1 MQSYSEAVE
10 AFDIM
15 LLRIE
20 KSHDPETCSKC
31 QLSHPEGC
39 ILIHSIEF
47 RNNYV
52 SPRETIVATD
62 VIIREILKI
71 CPLVLIDVTTGRLCD
86 GPERTRV
93 FKSESAFKELVS
105 SMSMEINHAGILQVV
120 SKYFQYAMLSH
131 VWEGKE
137 PTFQDVNVV
146 ESVWKLDPSLTND
159 KLRKFC
165 ELVRD
170 DGYRWAWSDTC
181 CIDKMTSTLL
191 NQSLTSM
198 YKWYEESAATL
209 VLIANMVSPSVPGA
223 LTKSIWLTR
232 AWTLQELLSPKV
244 IRFYDREWKPYLND
258 TRSNHKDSP
267 VIMQELA
274 DAIRVAPQTIV
285 AFRPSDLGVRE
296 KLRLASTRNAT
307 VEEDIAYS
315 LIGIFKSDIRPN
327 YGEGDAALGHLLEE
341 TVARSGQ
348 VAVLAWTGNSSTY
361 NSCLPNR
368 LAVYSQT
375 PYAPP
380 PITDDEMETRIAEI
394 RGTLVQQE
402 VMIVYDR
409 VTRLPPARFANR
421 RLHLPC
427 IVFFVRRLERQPSA
441 TGSIQE
447 HVTYRARVSGL
458 GDVEIKTKD
467 WLPLM
472 EPRKLLLVHPW
483 IRDILDQTYPLSAW
497 GDDMDMDSDSE
508 SDVDM
513 VASASQTNVAP
524 SVPLDNHTRA
534 LGLLVRL
541 RQPFSALLLER
552 KGHQEF
558 KRVAAEHEIIVQVR
572 KIPTSR
578 DIHTGVLEI
587 L

>member
-1 MQSYSEAVE
+1 M
-10 AFDIM
+10 
-15 LLRIE
+15 
-20 KSHDPETCSKC
+20 
-31 QLSHPEGC
+31 
-39 ILIHSIEF
+39 
-47 RNNYV
+47 
-52 SPRETIVATD
+52 D

-71 CPLVLIDVTTGRLCD
+71 CPLVLIDVMTGRLCD
-86 GPERTRV
+86 GPERARV
-93 FKSESAFKELVS
+93 FKSELAFKELVS
-105 SMSMEINHAGILQVV
+105 SMTMGINHADILQEV
-120 SKYFQYAMLSH
+120 SKYFQYVMLSH

-146 ESVWKLDPSLTND
+146 QSIWKLDPSPTND
-159 KLRKFC
+159 KLRKFS

-181 CIDKMTSTLL
+181 CIDKTTSMLL

-209 VLIANMVSPSVPGA
+209 VLLASVASPSVPGT
-223 LTKSIWLTR
+223 LPKSLWMTR

-244 IRFYDREWKPYLND
+244 IRFYDREWKPYLSD

-274 DAIRVAPQTIV
+274 DAILVASQTIV
-285 AFRPSDLGVRE
+285 TFRPSDLGVRE

-307 VEEDIAYS
+307 VEEDVAYS

-327 YGEGDAALGHLLEE
+327 YGEGEAALGYLLEE
-341 TVARSGQ
+341 AVARSGE
-348 VAVLAWTGNSSTY
+348 VTVLAWTGKSSTY
-361 NSCLPNR
+361 NSCLPDT
-368 LAVYSQT
+368 LSVYSHT

-380 PITDDEMETRIAEI
+380 PIADDEMETRVAEI
-394 RGTLVQQE
+394 RGALAQQE
-402 VMIVYDR
+402 AMIIYDR
-409 VTRLPPARFANR
+409 VARLPPARFANR

-427 IVFFVRRLERQPSA
+427 IVFFVKRLVCQPSV
-441 TGSIQE
+441 GRVQE
-447 HVTYRARVSGL
+447 HVTYRARVSAL

-467 WLPLM
+467 WLPLT

-497 GDDMDMDSDSE
+497 GDDVDLGSDSE
-508 SDVDM
+508 SDVDTD
-513 VASASQTNVAP
+513 VSPPQTGAAP
-524 SVPLDNHTRA
+524 SAPLDSHTRA

-558 KRVAAEHEIIVQVR
+558 KRVAAEHEIIVQVH
-572 KIPTSR
+572 KVPTSK